1 MVITH
6 LLTGTILQVGAKSE
20 NASLPLRFLLVV
32 VEEGAPK
39 NSSDLWFRQ
48 SAEPC
53 DNM

>member
-6 LLTGTILQVGAKSE
+6 LLTGMILQVGAKTQM
-20 NASLPLRFLLVV
+20 PLTIRFLLVV